1 MSSYRSENHPFFKA
15 NKIEDISI
23 FINNYSSPIYLYS
36 KKVIHEQYVYL
47 RKSLPD
53 KFKIFYAQKSNPNPE
68 ILGLLNSLN
77 AGCDTASLGEV
88 KSALDAGFT
97 PDRIMMTGPA
107 KTETEI
113 RFAVQSNLL
122 SLNVESLQELFLID
136 RICSEL
142 GKKQKVLIRIN
153 PKFEAG
159 ETNRIIG
166 GMGVSKFGIDID
178 YIPGVF
184 EQAKSLGNI
193 EIKGIHIFNSS
204 QILDW
209 NRIYLNIK
217 DVIDTAIKFSKEHN
231 LEFELI
237 DAGGGL
243 GIPYSEEENFL
254 DTEKLGNNLHDL
266 TNKAVYKEFLSGK
279 NIILE
284 PGRYLS
290 GLAGIYLTKVLYT
303 KESCGKKILLT
314 DGGINHLLRPAL
326 IGQSHPIINL
336 SAELRGE
343 DSKYEYIVA
352 GPLCTSLDR
361 FTENMSI
368 NNTQPGDILAI
379 LNAGAYGYTESMPMF
394 LSQVPA
400 KEIFLD

>member
-1 MSSYRSENHPFFKA
+1 MRDYRIENNPFFKA
-15 NKIEDISI
+15 IKAEDINI
-23 FINNYSSPIYLYS
+23 FINNYSSPVYLYS
-36 KKVIHEQYVYL
+36 KKVISEQYLNL

-53 KFKIFYAQKSNPNPE
+53 KFRIFYAQKSNPSPE
-68 ILGLLNSLN
+68 ILGLLNLLN

-107 KTETEI
+107 KTEAEI

-122 SLNVESLQELFLID
+122 TINVESLQELILAD
-136 RICSEL
+136 KICSEL
-142 GKKQKVLIRIN
+142 GKKQDVLIRIN

-178 YIPGVF
+178 YIPEVF
-184 EQAKSLGNI
+184 AEAKKLKNI
-193 EIKGIHIFNSS
+193 KLKGIHIFNSS

-217 DVIDTAIKFSKEHN
+217 DVIDTAIKLTAEYKF
-231 LEFELI
+231 EFELI

-243 GIPYSEEENFL
+243 GIPYSGDENFL
-254 DTEKLGNNLHDL
+254 DVEKLGSSLYDL
-266 TNKAVYKEFLSGK
+266 INSNPYKNFLSGK

-284 PGRYLS
+284 PGRFLS
-290 GLAGIYLTKVLYT
+290 GMSGIYLTRILYT

-314 DGGINHLLRPAL
+314 DGGIHHLLRPAL

-336 SAELRGE
+336 SALQRGE
-343 DSKYEYIVA
+343 EGRKEYIIA
-352 GPLCTSLDR
+352 GPLCTSLDQ
-361 FTENMSI
+361 FTD
-368 NNTQPGDILAI
+368 NTELNKSQQGDILAI

-394 LSQVPA
+394 LSQTPA
-400 KEIFLD
+400 KEIFIN

>member
-15 NKIEDISI
+15 NKTEDISI
-23 FINNYSSPIYLYS
+23 FINNYTSPVYLYS
-36 KKVIHEQYVYL
+36 KKVIHEQYINL
-47 RKSLPD
+47 RKSLPE
-53 KFKIFYAQKSNPNPE
+53 KFKIFYAQKSNPNSE
-68 ILGLLNSLN
+68 ILNLLNTLG

-113 RFAVQSNLL
+113 RFAVQSSLL
-122 SLNVESLQELFLID
+122 SINAESMQELILID
-136 RICSEL
+136 RICSES

-159 ETNRIIG
+159 EKNRIIG
-166 GMGVSKFGIDID
+166 GMGASKFGIDID
-178 YIPGVF
+178 YIPGVL
-184 EQAKSLGNI
+184 EKAKKLGSI

-209 NRIYLNIK
+209 NRIYINIK
-217 DVIDTAIKFSKEHN
+217 DVIDTAIKFSGEHN
-231 LEFELI
+231 LEFDLI

-243 GIPYSEEENFL
+243 GIPYSEEDKFL
-254 DTEKLGNNLHDL
+254 DTEELGNKLDELINIPE
-266 TNKAVYKEFLSGK
+266 YKEFLSGK

-290 GLAGIYLTKVLYT
+290 GLSGIYLTKVLYT
-303 KESCGKKILLT
+303 KKSCGREFLLT

-336 SAELRGE
+336 SAELRGAE
-343 DSKYEYIVA
+343 NRAEYTVA
-352 GPLCTSLDR
+352 GPLCTSLDQ
-361 FTENMSI
+361 FAENIVLSE
-368 NNTQPGDILAI
+368 TLPGDILAI

-394 LSQVPA
+394 LSQTPV

>member
-1 MSSYRSENHPFFKA
+1 MSSYWTENHPFFKA
-15 NKIEDISI
+15 NKAEDINI
-23 FINNYSSPIYLYS
+23 FINNYSSPVYLYS
-36 KKVIHEQYVYL
+36 KKIISGQYGNL

-68 ILGLLNSLN
+68 VLNLLNTLG

-88 KSALDAGFT
+88 KSALDAGFPT
-97 PDRIMMTGPA
+97 DRIMMTGPA
-107 KTETEI
+107 KTEAEI
-113 RFAVQSNLL
+113 RFAVQSSLL
-122 SLNVESLQELFLID
+122 SINAESLQELILTD
-136 RICSEL
+136 KICREL

-178 YIPGVF
+178 FIPEVF
-184 EQAKSLGNI
+184 RQAERLKNI

-209 NRIYLNIK
+209 KRIYTNIK
-217 DVIDTAIKFSKEHN
+217 DVIDTAIKFSSEYN
-231 LEFELI
+231 LEFSLI

-243 GIPYSEEENFL
+243 GIPYSEGDKFL
-254 DTEKLGNNLHDL
+254 DTEELGNKLDDL
-266 TNKAVYKEFLSGK
+266 INIPEYKKFLSGK

-290 GLAGIYLTKVLYT
+290 GLSGIYLTKVLYT
-303 KESCGKKILLT
+303 KESCGKKLLLT

-336 SAELRGE
+336 SAIQRGE
-343 DSKYEYIVA
+343 VSNEEYIIA
-352 GPLCTSLDR
+352 GPLCTSLDQ
-361 FTENMSI
+361 FTDNAVLGK
-368 NNTQPGDILAI
+368 TVQGDVLAI

-400 KEIFLD
+400 NEIFLD